1 MAAVW
6 NITSLEY
13 NNDSDKGVVH
23 ASWTCSDSETVGSGD
38 SAVVHTGTVS
48 GMESYT
54 PDASKSGY
62 VAYDSL
68 TEAKV
73 RSWVKA
79 TLGTDKVAEV
89 EARVA
94 DQITKSK
101 TPPTAWGKPW
111 S

>member
-6 NITSLEY
+6 NITNLEY

-62 VAYDSL
+62 VAWDSL

-79 TLGTDKVAEV
+79 TLGSEKVTEVETKVA
-89 EARVA
+89 A
-94 DQITKSK
+94 QITKSK

>member
-6 NITSLEY
+6 NITNLEY

-54 PDASKSGY
+54 PDASAAGY
-62 VAYDSL
+62 KAYASV
-68 TEAKV
+68 TEANV
-73 RSWVKA
+73 IAWVKA
-79 TLGTDKVAEV
+79 TLGSEEVTNVETKVA
-89 EARVA
+89 A
-94 DQITKSK
+94 QITKSK
-101 TPPTAWGKPW
+101 TPPTAWGVPW
-111 S
+111 

>member
-6 NITSLEY
+6 NITNLEY
-13 NNDSDKGVVH
+13 NNDSNKGVVH

-38 SAVVHTGTVS
+38 DAVVHTGTVS
-48 GMESYT
+48 GIESYT

-62 VAYDSL
+62 IAYDSL

-79 TLGTDKVAEV
+79 TLGSDEVTRVETKVA
-89 EARVA
+89 A
-94 DQITKSK
+94 QITKNK
-101 TPPTAWGKPW
+101 TPPTATGVSW
-111 S
+111 

>member
-6 NITSLEY
+6 NITNLEY
-13 NNDSDKGVVH
+13 NNDSDKGVLH
-23 ASWTCSDSETVGSGD
+23 ASWICSDSETVGSGD
-38 SAVVHTGTVS
+38 NTVVHTGTVL
-48 GMESYT
+48 GMESFT
-54 PDASKSGY
+54 PNPSKSGY

-73 RSWVKA
+73 RSWVKSS
-79 TLGTDKVAEV
+79 LGTDKVAEV
-89 EARVA
+89 EDKVA
-94 DQITKSK
+94 AQITKSK

>member
-1 MAAVW
+1 MAVTW
-6 NITSLEY
+6 LITNLEY

-23 ASWTCSDSETVGSGD
+23 ASWTCSDSETVSD
-38 SAVVHTGTVS
+38 VVHTGTVS

-89 EARVA
+89 EAKVA
-94 DQITKSK
+94 AQITKSK
-101 TPPTAWGKPW
+101 TPPTAWGVPW